1 MSKTKEKIYQLVND
15 ELISVL
21 VEMTQIA
28 DNHKN
33 ASHLNENII
42 EHVLSTPGK
51 QLRPTITIA
60 VSKLWNN
67 ETDEKIIMMATAVEL
82 LHIATLVHDDT
93 IDFADTRRG
102 RSTASKVWGPHIAVL
117 VGDYLFATSAEY
129 VCKTESIKIIKQFAS
144 TIADLA
150 NGELIEIENS
160 WNPYLSIDSY
170 LDIIYKKTASLFSTC
185 TMSGA
190 ILGQAKE
197 KDVQKLY
204 EFGKNLGLGFQIFDD
219 ILDFEGAKNTLGKP
233 TGSDLKNGILTL
245 PSILAREKN
254 KNIKQEII
262 TFFKNKSN
270 DKSES
275 LDNLLEMVSSSGS
288 IEESK
293 KIGEDYI
300 NKALENLSSINN
312 LEKNIYME
320 ALEHLSISSK
330 NRTK

>member
-21 VEMTQIA
+21 VEMNQIA

-102 RSTASKVWGPHIAVL
+102 RSTASKVWGPHVAVL

>member
-15 ELISVL
+15 ELINVL
-21 VEMTQIA
+21 VEMSQIA

-60 VSKLWNN
+60 VSKLWNK

-102 RSTASKVWGPHIAVL
+102 RSTASKVWGPHVAVL

-270 DKSES
+270 DKSEI